1 MLHSC
6 IPEIWVLH
14 TRKTLANDSENLGT
28 ALSVWSFRKAKKGKM
43 PGPNL
48 TPGIPYALPPGL
60 KPNACLHSTQPTDPL
75 PYLERTL
82 TTLAW
87 NPSSPAAGQAVLYVL
102 GTSGPRRARCSWIH
116 SGRLRSG
123 VSGLN
128 SSGLNMFQCTGWRS
142 GTSEL

>member
-1 MLHSC
+1 MFHFC

-14 TRKTLANDSENLGT
+14 TRETLANDSENLGT

-60 KPNACLHSTQPTDPL
+60 KPNACLHSTRPTDPL
-75 PYLERTL
+75 PYLEGTC

-102 GTSGPRRARCSWIH
+102 GTSGPRRARCSCIH
-116 SGRLRSG
+116 SGRLRLG
-123 VSGLN
+123 VSGLD

-142 GTSEL
+142 DTSKL